1 MLCSCWID
9 SECIL
14 LSQVGWQGVWGKL
27 GYNWSGENM
36 ARNVDSYLKKIRAV
50 WKEGIILKSEGVCVC
65 CVEGWIIFSRNQPS
79 LRSAW
84 ISLPERSYSLPDK
97 SFVENWESCE
107 NKQLSFVVI
116 DFQINSSVLGS
127 KTVFL
132 KFYCLRMHN
141 NWDLWPLTGE
151 IGSRGSN

>member
-1 MLCSCWID
+1 M
-9 SECIL
+9 
-14 LSQVGWQGVWGKL
+14 
-27 GYNWSGENM
+27 
-36 ARNVDSYLKKIRAV
+36 
-50 WKEGIILKSEGVCVC
+50 C

-84 ISLPERSYSLPDK
+84 VSLPERSYSLPDK

-127 KTVFL
+127 KTIFM

-141 NWDLWPLTGE
+141 NWDLCPLTQEKLVQEDPITACLTPWVIRVPLGQKLS
-151 IGSRGSN
+151 GKKYRLGVLMNFFC

>member
-1 MLCSCWID
+1 MELC
-9 SECIL
+9 
-14 LSQVGWQGVWGKL
+14 G
-27 GYNWSGENM
+27 
-36 ARNVDSYLKKIRAV
+36 
-50 WKEGIILKSEGVCVC
+50 KEGIMLKSEGVCVLC
-65 CVEGWIIFSRNQPS
+65 RGIFSRNQPS

-84 ISLPERSYSLPDK
+84 ISLPERSDSLPDK

-127 KTVFL
+127 KIVFL

-141 NWDLWPLTGE
+141 NWDLWPLIQEKLVQEDPINCMFNAMAMGV
-151 IGSRGSN
+151 SNSLSSKIIWWKI